1 MADDARVRGPDGV
14 DQSGAAI
21 RKMQEI
27 GVGRPRVARGP
38 EGCARREARGVPL
51 GVEVARVRSDI
62 PEERRAGRDRTRTGQ
77 RSDGLPGPAGPPVAG
92 AVGSETRSTT
102 ARRAVT
108 NVQRRGSQGNGDRLG
123 TPPPCLR
130 ARPAPERTG
139 TSPSVRCGKGTSSAW
154 GGIPIK
160 AMANFD
166 PIRAKLYIFEHPAG
180 TMGRLAEEVR
190 GWLTTRPYVLEA
202 LRIGIA
208 NVSAVARIAADDLR
222 TPEVAALRA
231 ALRRYAPS
239 IQAPYVTETVRASLM
254 ASRIQ
259 TRSKVAIITVPQ
271 GADVLRRL
279 ADPVRQSLSA
289 GMLCRIIQ
297 GTQAIVVNVDEDAVP
312 LFTRHLGSSQLIAV
326 RRNLAELAVT
336 GPPDMADTRGLLSL
350 LSGVLSANGFNIA
363 QATVSYSDVIFLL
376 PSADIGKASHL
387 LGGLLEDVSASPRR
401 FRRERK
407 SRPAV
412 RHP

>member
-1 MADDARVRGPDGV
+1 
-14 DQSGAAI
+14 
-21 RKMQEI
+21 
-27 GVGRPRVARGP
+27 
-38 EGCARREARGVPL
+38 
-51 GVEVARVRSDI
+51 
-62 PEERRAGRDRTRTGQ
+62 
-77 RSDGLPGPAGPPVAG
+77 
-92 AVGSETRSTT
+92 
-102 ARRAVT
+102 
-108 NVQRRGSQGNGDRLG
+108 
-123 TPPPCLR
+123 
-130 ARPAPERTG
+130 
-139 TSPSVRCGKGTSSAW
+139 
-154 GGIPIK
+154 
-160 AMANFD
+160 
-166 PIRAKLYIFEHPAG
+166 
-180 TMGRLAEEVR
+180 MGRLAEEVR